1 MTNGKRLEWKI
12 DKNADIK
19 SPRTFQMWQSWQG
32 KQQMSEQKL
41 TPSVTYNP
49 AFQNAKSIIKEL
61 LTLLTLNKE
70 NKEIFPNMPAIKSL
84 NSKSFKN

>member
-1 MTNGKRLEWKI
+1 
-12 DKNADIK
+12 
-19 SPRTFQMWQSWQG
+19 
-32 KQQMSEQKL
+32 MSEQKL

-49 AFQNAKSIIKEL
+49 AFQNAKSIMKEL
-61 LTLLTLNKE
+61 LTLLTL